1 MARHSPCIGIC
12 KLDDGT
18 GFCLGCARTA
28 AEIGDWM
35 AMSEAQRDSVWDQL
49 PERLAQ
55 LSVRVRV
62 LPWVRDELIN
72 WVRDTLVA
80 RQGAW
85 VVGVPGAVAEFPSAD
100 NTPIDLHVED
110 GVITARRADAAFRI
124 AINDKVRA
132 FAFTDGGPIVLG
144 LPRGRAAIQS
154 GSALQAV
161 GLDAGAIDE
170 TYRGDELFDLGI
182 GRRYT
187 RFCVRTRDET
197 LTSALSDHD
206 RRHWSDFMP
215 VMLNQFVAVSPHRV
229 VESAAARIEIFSRI
243 PGSGE
248 SSPNGAHTHFLA
260 EFLKSGDE
268 IAPSLAPPDYVGPV
282 AIFYPNKT

>member
-12 KLDDGT
+12 KLDDAS
-18 GFCLGCARTA
+18 GFCLGCARTG

-35 AMSEAQRDSVWDQL
+35 AMSETQRDAVWDKL
-49 PERLAQ
+49 PERLSQ
-55 LSVRVRV
+55 LSVRVRS
-62 LPWVRDELIN
+62 LPWARDELIN

-85 VVGVPGAVAEFPSAD
+85 VVGVPGAAAEFPSSD
-100 NTPIDLHVED
+100 NVPIDLHVEA
-110 GVITARRADAAFRI
+110 GVITARRTDAAFRI
-124 AINDKVRA
+124 AINEKVRA

-154 GSALQAV
+154 CSGLQSL
-161 GLDAGAIDE
+161 GPDAGAIDK
-170 TYRGDELFDLGI
+170 THRDDQFFDLGI
-182 GRRYT
+182 GRLYT
-187 RFCVRTRDET
+187 RFCVRTRNEA
-197 LTSALSDHD
+197 LKSALSDYE

-215 VMLNQFVAVSPHRV
+215 ILLNQFVAVSPHRV
-229 VESAAARIEIFSRI
+229 VESAAARIEIFSGI
-243 PGSGE
+243 PGPGE
-248 SSPNGAHTHFLA
+248 SSPNGAHTHFLP